1 MLSGSL
7 PLGSSER
14 QVEFESGEYQDNVA
28 SRPNQ
33 KKQKQKV
40 KSRYEIRSDEK
51 KRNRNLVK
59 SMIRKNNLK
68 SGSGKP
74 IYLIYSTVDTS
85 DI

>member
-33 KKQKQKV
+33 KKRSR
-40 KSRYEIRSDEK
+40 KSSQDTRSDLMRK
-51 KRNRNLVK
+51 KETETL
-59 SMIRKNNLK
+59 S
-68 SGSGKP
+68 SQ
-74 IYLIYSTVDTS
+74 
-85 DI
+85 

>member
-51 KRNRNLVK
+51 KRNRNIVK
-59 SMIRKNNLK
+59 SIQDKKEQLK
-68 SGSGKP
+68 SRLWAAN
-74 IYLIYSTVDTS
+74 IS
-85 DI
+85 DISDS

>member
-40 KSRYEIRSDEK
+40 KSRYQIR
-51 KRNRNLVK
+51 KRNRNIVK
-59 SMIRKNNLK
+59 SIQDQKEQPKIRLWAAN
-68 SGSGKP
+68 
-74 IYLIYSTVDTS
+74 IS
-85 DI
+85 DISDS